1 MLICHLATRYRRLRV
16 LFAQTK
22 HWQQH
27 DPFAKQKISTFASA
41 APGVYALAMSVNQL
55 ILSNASAEDPERLH
69 AAFLELAQVALWG
82 NATDL
87 SLLQNLSHADIQALQ
102 KTGKAAQK
110 EAEHLILSN
119 HLDKAWTC
127 LKGLKNARIDI
138 VLDNAGFELYGD
150 ILLGDWL
157 LSTPFCDEVVFQ

>member
-1 MLICHLATRYRRLRV
+1 
-16 LFAQTK
+16 
-22 HWQQH
+22 
-27 DPFAKQKISTFASA
+27 
-41 APGVYALAMSVNQL
+41 MSVNDL
-55 ILSNASAEDPERLH
+55 IVANTQDSKPESLR

-102 KTGKAAQK
+102 KTGKAAQQA
-110 EAEHLILSN
+110 AEHLILSN
-119 HLDKAWTC
+119 DLDKAWKHLES
-127 LKGLKNARIDI
+127 LKDARIDI

-157 LSTPFCDEVVFQ
+157 LSTPFCSQVVFQ